1 MEEIVQQYGFLSL
14 VPSVLA
20 IALAIATKRV
30 YLSLLLG
37 IFSGW
42 LIINDFNFFKGF
54 LDTLQAFVD
63 VFKDSGN
70 TRTIMFCA
78 LVGALIL
85 FIQRSGGVE
94 GFIYF
99 IQGRLEKMEAKS
111 SGRSR
116 VMVQIFAW
124 LTGMLIFV
132 ESSISALTVG
142 TLYRPIFDKMGIS
155 REKLAYITDSSSSPS
170 SILIP
175 LNAWGAFIMT
185 LLLSNGF
192 EDPLAMM
199 VSVMPYNF
207 YPIFALILVLVII
220 LSKKDFGPM
229 KKAEARVRE
238 TGKLLADGA
247 TPMVADELTNE
258 PVKEGITP
266 KAINMVVPIVVMVL
280 FMPLMLAYTGWDM
293 AEAERAGA
301 GFLNK
306 FFFAIG
312 QGSGSTAVLV
322 AVCSSLI
329 VSMLFYKS
337 QGIMGIREMIDLT
350 LKGISGLM
358 PLALLMMFAFAIST
372 LCKEHLHTGQY
383 VADITSS
390 WLSPALLP
398 AIIFVISCFI
408 AFATGTSWGT
418 FGIMLSIGIPMAQ
431 TMDAPMAITIA
442 AVLGGGV
449 FGDHCSPISDT
460 TIISSMSSATDHID
474 HVRTQMPYA
483 LIAGGLAFVFYL
495 TLGIIG

>member
-1 MEEIVQQYGFLSL
+1 MEEIVQQYGVLSL

-54 LDTLQAFVD
+54 LATLQAFVD

-116 VMVQIFAW
+116 VMVQVFAW

-199 VSVMPYNF
+199 LTVMPYNF
-207 YPIFALILVLVII
+207 YPIFALALVLIII

-238 TGKLLADGA
+238 TGKLLAEGA
-247 TPMVADELTNE
+247 TPMIADELTE
-258 PVKEGITP
+258 T
-266 KAINMVVPIVVMVL
+266 
-280 FMPLMLAYTGWDM
+280 
-293 AEAERAGA
+293 ERATS
-301 GFLNK
+301 GFMGK
-306 FFFAIG
+306 FFYAIG

-322 AVCSSLI
+322 AVCCSLI
-329 VSMLFYKS
+329 VSMLFYKA

-398 AIIFVISCFI
+398 AIIFIISCFI

-431 TMDAPMAITIA
+431 TMGAPMAITIA

-483 LIAGGLAFVFYL
+483 VIAGGLAFIFYL
-495 TLGIIG
+495 TLGLIG